1 MPNSG
6 FPPLKY
12 IKNTK
17 GKRPIIKDLNIK
29 NILTSNNKPMIQN
42 DNNSSINI
50 IESL

>member
-17 GKRPIIKDLNIK
+17 GKRPLIKDLNIK
-29 NILTSNNKPMIQN
+29 NISLISALILIFLINGILKLSNMI
-42 DNNSSINI
+42 
-50 IESL
+50 

>member
-17 GKRPIIKDLNIK
+17 GKRPVVKDLNIK
-29 NILTSNNKPMIQN
+29 NILISNNKPMIVN
-42 DNNSSINI
+42 DTASSINI
-50 IESL
+50 VESL